1 VPGHWLDS
9 GAMAAERTLVLVKPD
24 GVQRGLIGDIIARL
38 EHRGLHLVGMKLI
51 RIDRE
56 LAQRH
61 YAEHRDKAFFSGLV
75 DFITSAPVV
84 AMVWEGRGAV
94 ALVRTMMGTTDPAA
108 ASPGTIRGDYAV
120 SIGANVV
127 HGSDSVHR
135 AQEEIALY
143 FSAGDLLEW
152 ESSLDAWVND

>member
-1 VPGHWLDS
+1 
-9 GAMAAERTLVLVKPD
+9 MAAERTLVLVKPD
-24 GVQRGLIGDIIARL
+24 GVQRGLIGEIIGRL
-38 EHRGLHLVGMKLI
+38 ERRGLHLLGMKLI

-61 YAEHRDKAFFSGLV
+61 YAEHRDKAFFTGLV

-84 AMVWEGRGAV
+84 AMVWDGPGAV
-94 ALVRTMMGTTDPAA
+94 ALVRTMMGATDPAA

-135 AQEEIALY
+135 AEEEIALY
-143 FSAGDLLEW
+143 FSAGELLEW
-152 ESSLDAWVND
+152 ESALAAWVTD